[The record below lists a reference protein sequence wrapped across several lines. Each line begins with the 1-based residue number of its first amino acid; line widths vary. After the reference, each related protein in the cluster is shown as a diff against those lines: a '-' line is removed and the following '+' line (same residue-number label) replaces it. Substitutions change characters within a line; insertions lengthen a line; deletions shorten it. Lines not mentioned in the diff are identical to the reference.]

1 MTRTVD
7 PFDELAAMFLTEA
20 DDKPAEDTGDSTPV
34 SVLIELL
41 MVVVLSEFRFG
52 GSRMD

>member
-20 DDKPAEDTGDSTPV
+20 DEKPAEDTGDSTPV
-34 SVLIELL
+34 SVLIDLL
-41 MVVVLSEFRFG
+41 IVSHLPVRG
-52 GSRMD
+52 